1 MLKLK
6 NIFIIFLIPL
16 IYFIASVITLKDY
29 GINWDEPLHYM
40 RGQAYFRYLT
50 TGKKDY
56 VGIKEKISY
65 FQNASMDANY
75 FLKTDSGHPPAN
87 AILATLFNEIF
98 FKKLGI
104 VGDLESYHLF
114 IVFVSSL
121 AVLAVALFAY
131 EVLGLLGSVIAALIF
146 ATYPLFF
153 AEAHFNIKD
162 PIETAFYTLT
172 IWSFWKSLQKG
183 NWRWLIASLVFCAL
197 ALGTK
202 FNILFLPLIILPY
215 LVIRYGK
222 RILKVKDWFRKIPNS
237 YKICLLIS
245 PIIVVGIFVYLWPFL
260 WTSPIKNFIGVLSYY
275 KDIGTG
281 LNYQALRFLFM
292 KFNLYAIF
300 WIIVTTPP
308 IVLFF
313 AAVGTISV
321 FFRKGVKEKTSYLWL
336 LWFLLPIARVTVPDT
351 SIYGGV
357 RQIMEYIPGMAL
369 VSAFGADTLVRLL
382 KTKFGHYKL
391 LSFIIIF
398 PTFVLL
404 ILPIWKYHP
413 NENVYFNSLI
423 GGLEGAKSRDIPS
436 WGNSFGNA
444 YWQAIE
450 WLNGHA
456 SENAR
461 LALVQGTGGNL
472 SGLGLRKD
480 IIFSNTFW
488 TGIRRGGEYLL
499 ELTGEQTINPYP
511 YPWEYVNKMLKPVYE
526 VKAGGVAIAK
536 LWKNDLVNTVDEF
549 QKPEVKLFNYQIKVQ
564 GKEINVIFGKEFLLT
579 KFFLHYKPDRICKT
593 IYAKIRTSV
602 NGSDW
607 SEEKDALPSY
617 EQVSVPD
624 LPPNSLSFFFAAR
637 SAKYIKIIT
646 LDENSCLLKNTYFD
660 IWALE

>member
-1 MLKLK
+1 MLKRK
-6 NIFIIFLIPL
+6 NIFVVFIVPI
-16 IYFIASVITLKDY
+16 IYFIASVITLNDY
-29 GINWDEPLHYM
+29 GINWDEPIHYI

-56 VGIKEKISY
+56 IGTMGKISY
-65 FQNASMDANY
+65 FQNDSMDANY

-98 FKKLGI
+98 YKKLGI

-114 IVFVSSL
+114 TVFVSSL
-121 AVLAVALFAY
+121 AVLAVGLFAY
-131 EVLGLLGSVIAALIF
+131 EVLGVLAGIIAGLIF

-162 PIETAFYTLT
+162 SIEAAFYTLT

-183 NWRWLIASLVFCAL
+183 NWKWLILSSIFCAL

-222 RILKVKDWFRKIPNS
+222 RALKVKSWFTQIPLS
-237 YKICLLIS
+237 YKICLVIS
-245 PIIVVGIFVYLWPFL
+245 PVIVIGLFVYLWPFL
-260 WTSPIKNFIGVLSYY
+260 WANPIKNFIGVFNYY

-281 LNYQALRFLFM
+281 INYQARDFLFM
-292 KFNLYAIF
+292 KFNFYAIY
-300 WIIVTTPP
+300 WIVVTTPP

-313 AAVGTISV
+313 TTVGAISV
-321 FFRKGVKEKTSYLWL
+321 IFRKAIKGKTPFLWL

-351 SIYGGV
+351 SIYGGA

-369 VSAFGADTLVRLL
+369 VSAFGADTLIQFL
-382 KTKFGHYKL
+382 KAKLGHYKL
-391 LSFIIIF
+391 LSLLITL
-398 PTFVLL
+398 PTLGFL
-404 ILPIWKYHP
+404 ILPIWRYHP

-423 GGLEGAKSRDIPS
+423 GGLEGAKLRNIPS

-450 WLNGHA
+450 WLNIHA
-456 SENAR
+456 PKNAR
-461 LALVQGTGGNL
+461 LALVQGTGGNV
-472 SGLGLRKD
+472 SGLALRKD

-511 YPWEYVNKMLKPVYE
+511 YPWEYVDKMLKPVYE
-526 VKAGGVAIAK
+526 VKAGGVVIAR
-536 LWKNDLVNTVDEF
+536 LWKNDLANTYEEF
-549 QKPEVKLFNYQIKVQ
+549 NGSEVKLSNYQVKIQ
-564 GKEINVIFGKEFLLT
+564 GKEINVIFEKEILLT
-579 KFFLHYKPDRICKT
+579 QFFLHYKPDSICRT
-593 IYAKIRTSV
+593 IYARVRTSI
-602 NGSDW
+602 NGKEW
-607 SEEKDALPSY
+607 LEEKDALPSY
-617 EQVSVPD
+617 EQVSVPN
-624 LPPNSLSFFFAAR
+624 LPVNALSFFFAAR
-637 SAKYIKIIT
+637 NAKYLKIIT
-646 LDENSCLLKNTYFD
+646 QDENSCLLNDPYFD
-660 IWALE
+660 IWTLE